1 MVYYYEID
9 ENGNFVLSGHDIHE
23 RVVTLNESQVKVLKR
38 ILNNDLLGNFL
49 ERSDCLRNFLKEGS
63 IDLETHYR
71 LIKALVNRSFETDSE
86 INEPKFYVHVLPI
99 CEGYLNIDQETPNGF
114 YFDTKNQWGGSQTE
128 FTKEEIEELKKRPE
142 LKAINFD
149 ECLEEV
155 LEEDED

>member
-9 ENGNFVLSGHDIHE
+9 ENGNFVLSEHDIHE
-23 RVVTLNESQVKVLKR
+23 RAVTLNESQVKVLKR

-71 LIKALVNRSFETDSE
+71 LVATLVNRSFETDFE
-86 INEPKFYVHVLPI
+86 IDEPKFYVHVLPI
-99 CEGYLNIDQETPNGF
+99 CEGYLNVSEEGLGGI
-114 YFDTKNQWGGSQTE
+114 YFDTKKQWGGSKTK
-128 FTKEEIEELKKRPE
+128 FTKFEIEGMKYDKHF
-142 LKAINFD
+142 KGINFD

-155 LEEDED
+155 REDEE